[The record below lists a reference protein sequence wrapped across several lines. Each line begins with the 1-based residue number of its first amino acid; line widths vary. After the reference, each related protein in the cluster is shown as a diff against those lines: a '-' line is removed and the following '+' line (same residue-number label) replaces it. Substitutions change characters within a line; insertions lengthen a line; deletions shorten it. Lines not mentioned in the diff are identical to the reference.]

1 MFTFR
6 RLLILSVILF
16 FGWISWT
23 IPARASVP
31 LNDQLE
37 ATETCEAFQSFRRRT
52 NPGNI
57 QLTPGQIYP
66 VTAKNKDDAT
76 HYYLRIDDA
85 EPTARWVSTSCGNLL
100 GTPPVGD
107 ITSSNPANIL
117 AISWQPSFCET
128 RQDKDE
134 CESQTEDRF
143 DATNFTLHGLWPKE
157 MYCNVD
163 SRTKDL
169 DNNGNWS
176 QLPPITLS
184 SGLFNDLKTKMPG
197 VASDLHLHEWYK
209 HGTCYSETAE
219 EYYQESLDLLD
230 QVNNSSVQDLFESN
244 IGQVITS
251 NTIRDEF
258 DEAFDNNA
266 GDKVTVSCKNDN
278 TPTNRR
284 MIVELKLN
292 LKGDVEDGTLI
303 SDLFENG
310 RRVGSGCSNGEVDP
324 VGFD

>member
-107 ITSSNPANIL
+107 ITSSNPA
-117 AISWQPSFCET
+117 F
-128 RQDKDE
+128 
-134 CESQTEDRF
+134 
-143 DATNFTLHGLWPKE
+143 H
-157 MYCNVD
+157 Y
-163 SRTKDL
+163 
-169 DNNGNWS
+169 
-176 QLPPITLS
+176 
-184 SGLFNDLKTKMPG
+184 
-197 VASDLHLHEWYK
+197 
-209 HGTCYSETAE
+209 
-219 EYYQESLDLLD
+219 
-230 QVNNSSVQDLFESN
+230 
-244 IGQVITS
+244 
-251 NTIRDEF
+251 
-258 DEAFDNNA
+258 
-266 GDKVTVSCKNDN
+266 
-278 TPTNRR
+278 
-284 MIVELKLN
+284 
-292 LKGDVEDGTLI
+292 
-303 SDLFENG
+303 FENPHLALAEIKRIIKPNG
-310 RRVGSGCSNGEVDP
+310 RAKMAQGDLALQRCRSR
-324 VGFD
+324 